1 MIIPSVLALSLAA
14 VLASSLLLIG
24 PFSIDN
30 ILPAKN
36 NNYTQGAEAVV
47 LPLVVRDHFTAM
59 EMAGDAEADSRFM
72 TVNENFVDPENHCE
86 FCTRVE
92 YRPGPQGQAGFSY
105 QDLKGLDLSGAKN
118 VRFWVMGEEG
128 GEKIKFKVAGKGID
142 KLQDKLGKLTDKL
155 TKSIFKSER
164 FALTTE
170 EVTLDD
176 DWKKYEV
183 DLSGIDLKGITH
195 PFAFELFKGNSAQKQ
210 VVYIKGVV
218 YDEKPAEDPLT
229 ANAEELIG
237 QPTANIISN
246 GTEGVAPATFKLE
259 SNITGGK
266 EPYLVSW
273 NFDDG
278 KESDAKTVSHIFREA
293 GTYNVVLEVPTLMA

>member
-1 MIIPSVLALSLAA
+1 MIPSVLAVSLAA

-36 NNYTQGAEAVV
+36 NNYPQEAEAVV

-59 EMAGDAEADSRFM
+59 EMAGDADVGSRFM
-72 TVNENFVDPENHCE
+72 TVNEDFVDPENHCE

-92 YRPGPQGQAGFSY
+92 YTPGPQGQAGFSY
-105 QDLKGLDLSGAKN
+105 QDLKGQDLSSAKN
-118 VRFWVMGEEG
+118 VQFWVMGEEG
-128 GEKIKFKVAGKGID
+128 GEKIKFKVAGKSLD
-142 KLQDKLGKLTDKL
+142 KLQDKL

-170 EVTLDD
+170 EVKLED

-183 DLSGIDLKGITH
+183 DLSGVDLKGITH
-195 PFAFELFKGNSAQKQ
+195 PFAFELSKGNSGQKQ

-229 ANAEELIG
+229 ATAEELIEEL
-237 QPTANIISN
+237 TADIISN
-246 GTEGVAPATFKLE
+246 GTKGVAPATFKLE
-259 SNITGGK
+259 ANTTGGT

-278 KESDAKTVSHIFREA
+278 RA
-293 GTYNVVLEVPTLMA
+293 PTKQFPTGLTGRAHTK